1 MADVVGLIGLILA
14 ALLLIVAV
22 AWVWR
27 ANKTDPAN
35 APPEPP
41 IRRAQRD
48 PMRKAAD
55 AEDFAQRMK
64 DRARRRIDAPNGGNG
79 NGKHH

>member
-1 MADVVGLIGLILA
+1 MADFIGLVLA
-14 ALLLIVAV
+14 ILLLIVFV

-27 ANKTDPAN
+27 ANKTDPDD
-35 APPEPP
+35 APPAPP
-41 IRRAQRD
+41 KRRARRD
-48 PMRKAAD
+48 PMRKATD